1 MMIGACF
8 ASMCTSVP
16 ATAQS
21 PQGKTLAQAVQVAQS
36 ARLSVSIAVVDTDIA
51 RARLA
56 QAQAQRYPT
65 LDFSSSVDRINNYD
79 TFTGITASV
88 DIPELNTTSKVAV
101 TQSIPRYQASAAL
114 IARYNLYTGGREQA
128 QVSQMELSL
137 QAAELSRQLAL
148 QQIAVDVSFAYF
160 KLRLACLKTSS
171 ASRQL
176 RHAKSLAEFVSQRLR
191 EGRIA
196 PIEERVTTLAVAEKL
211 SAWRTQQENLE
222 LVYGNFQEA
231 TQGNT
236 PGEKSTEERCKFLNP
251 IEIDLDQARQLSD
264 PVLDARID
272 DLQVETAR
280 KFVEVKRASLRPQV
294 SLYASYSGGGRSDD
308 SLGNSLSKFSSRQ
321 AAIGLQ
327 MSFNLFDYGLANQK
341 VIEAEAE
348 VRKQLLSAQ
357 IAAADREQKKRRRES
372 NTRMTATHNELLRS
386 RLELAVMQAEMA
398 RQQLTDGTISS
409 EVAEDRFEKER
420 EARDELNAA
429 QINGVFAE
437 LATLFPGRSLP
448 EP

>member
-294 SLYASYSGGGRSDD
+294 SLYA
-308 SLGNSLSKFSSRQ
+308 RQ